1 MAIAATNGMTEYL
14 KVLDGVVTA
23 RVTYEL
29 KDGDTFITGHVKNI
43 AISNATDAEIAAA
56 ISLADKAAA
65 LAVA

>member
-1 MAIAATNGMTEYL
+1 MAIAKTNGKTAYL
-14 KVLDGVVTA
+14 TVVDGTVVA

-29 KDGDTFITGHVKNI
+29 KDGDTFITGHVKNV

-56 ISLADKAAA
+56 ISLADKAAV